1 MGQCSGKLGG
11 PGDVLGSTA
20 WAREVLTGYQKK
32 RRGDLTKHRINFLQG
47 NFHFRNNKVLQL
59 FI

>member
-20 WAREVLTGYQKK
+20 WARQVLTGYQKK
-32 RRGDLTKHRINFLQG
+32 RRGDLTQSSSGKLLRKLSFQE
-47 NFHFRNNKVLQL
+47 
-59 FI
+59 